1 MRKRIIS
8 ERYASALL
16 NVAKKR
22 GAADQVFDNLEFIKK
37 MLSENITL
45 RIFLESPHI
54 TQEDKMSFIK
64 KAFGESVTETA
75 MTFLLI
81 LVKKYR
87 LKFLREIIEEYER
100 LYDIERS
107 VQKTDVITAY
117 SLDDATIARLRTA
130 VEASM
135 KKSVKMCF
143 YVDPKILG
151 GVIIKTPN
159 LIIDGSIRRK
169 LSDLSYSMTSLKV

>member
-8 ERYASALL
+8 ERYSSALL

-22 GAADQVFDNLEFIKK
+22 GEADQVFDNMEFLKR
-37 MLSENITL
+37 MLSENASL
-45 RIFLESPHI
+45 KIFLESPQI
-54 TQEDKMSFIK
+54 TQEDKTAFIK
-64 KAFGESVTETA
+64 KALGESITETA
-75 MTFLLI
+75 MNFLLI
-81 LVKKYR
+81 LVRKYR

-107 VQKTDVITAY
+107 VQRTDVITAVP
-117 SLDDATIARLRTA
+117 LDDSTISKLRTA

-135 KKSVKMCF
+135 KKTVKMCF

-169 LSDLSYSMTSLKV
+169 LNDISYSLSTLKV

>member
-1 MRKRIIS
+1 MKKGIIS

-16 NVAKKR
+16 NIAKKR
-22 GAADQVFDNLEFIKK
+22 GAIEQVFDNLEFVKQ
-37 MLSENITL
+37 MLSQNAPL

-54 TQEDKMSFIK
+54 TQEDKMAFIK
-64 KAFGESVTETA
+64 KAFSEALSDTA
-75 MTFLLI
+75 MTFLML

-87 LKFLREIIEEYER
+87 LKFLREIIDEYER
-100 LYDIERS
+100 LYDIEKS

-117 SLDDATIARLRTA
+117 PIDDDAAGKLRTA
-130 VEASM
+130 VERAM

-143 YVDPKILG
+143 IVDPRILG

-169 LSDLSYSMTSLKV
+169 LTDISYSLASLKV

>member
-16 NVAKKR
+16 NFAKKR
-22 GAADQVFDNLEFIKK
+22 GATDQVFDNLEFINK
-37 MLSENITL
+37 MFSENTLL

-54 TQEDKMSFIK
+54 TQEDKTSFIK
-64 KAFGESVTETA
+64 RVFGESVSETA
-75 MTFLLI
+75 MIFLLI
-81 LVKKYR
+81 LVRKYR

-117 SLDDATIARLRTA
+117 PLDDVSVARLKTA
-130 VEASM
+130 VENSM
-135 KKSVKMCF
+135 KKSVKMCLS
-143 YVDPKILG
+143 VDPKILG

-169 LSDLSYSMTSLKV
+169 LNDLSYSITSLKV